1 MSKVQEFIHSAPC
14 SFLGNGDTERNKTIC
29 ALDINKVSL
38 DCLLGSESKEGAFKD
53 KVLSKSTQTSLKD
66 LPLVKARIRSYSVSQ
81 KSHVIKTLLTD
92 FQCNFL
98 QL

>member
-1 MSKVQEFIHSAPC
+1 MGIQKGTKQ
-14 SFLGNGDTERNKTIC
+14 TIC

-38 DCLLGSESKEGAFKD
+38 DYLLGSESNEGAFKD
-53 KVLSKSTQTSLKD
+53 KVSSKNTQTSLKD
-66 LPLVKARIRSYSVSQ
+66 LPLVKSAIRSYSVSQ

-92 FQCNFL
+92 VQCNFL